1 MKTNEDVLQVRQ
13 VTFEMFIAASNKC
26 YKVAS
31 LRSNPS
37 PLTISIDQ
45 QGVTINTY
53 SEPQQVDTE
62 IARNDEKTH
71 SDLQGLQVDDGV
83 GEGRAEM
90 QQ

>member
-1 MKTNEDVLQVRQ
+1 MTNEDALQVRQ

-26 YKVAS
+26 YEFAS

-37 PLTISIDQ
+37 PLTISVDQ
-45 QGVTINTY
+45 RGVTINTY
-53 SEPQQVDTE
+53 SEPRQVDTE
-62 IARNDEKTH
+62 IARNDEKKR
-71 SDLQGLQVDDGV
+71 SNLQGLQVDDGV